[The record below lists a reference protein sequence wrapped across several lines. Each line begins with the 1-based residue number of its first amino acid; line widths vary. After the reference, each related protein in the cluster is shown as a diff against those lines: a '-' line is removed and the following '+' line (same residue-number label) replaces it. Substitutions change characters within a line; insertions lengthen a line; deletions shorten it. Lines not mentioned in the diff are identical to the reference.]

1 MLFSFIIYSE
11 HFIIHAGSC
20 WAFSAVAAVEG
31 LNKIRTGNLVSLSEQ
46 ELLDCVGNRG
56 CSGGWMEDAYVS
68 ITSRGGLSMA
78 THYPYKGKQTN
89 CQTSNLGH
97 PKVSIEGYQKVQ
109 PQNERQLKVAVAR
122 QPVSVGIDG
131 ANLDFQ
137 FYYEGVLDGKCGT
150 NMKHAVTIIG
160 YGRSKQKKYWLVKN
174 SWGIE
179 WGEKGYM
186 RIVRGVRDRKGKC
199 GIAVR
204 PSYPIM

>member
-1 MLFSFIIYSE
+1 MQE
-11 HFIIHAGSC
+11 VVGHFRPWQQWKASTKSVQETWCLYRSKSC
-20 WAFSAVAAVEG
+20 WIVLAIAVAQV
-31 LNKIRTGNLVSLSEQ
+31 
-46 ELLDCVGNRG
+46 
-56 CSGGWMEDAYVS
+56 GGWRTPTCPSQAEA
-68 ITSRGGLSMA
+68 A
-78 THYPYKGKQTN
+78 FPWQPTHYPYKGKQTN

-150 NMKHAVTIIG
+150 HMKHAVTIIG

-186 RIVRGVRDRKGKC
+186 RIARGVRDRKGKC